1 MVQRVTK
8 GRNWIKF
15 SFLVFKIE
23 AEGLPGIAAFLVVV
37 ALLFA
42 GRWMGLG

>member
-1 MVQRVTK
+1 MVQRVPK
-8 GRNWIKF
+8 DRNWIKF
-15 SFLVFKIE
+15 SFFGVKVE
-23 AEGLPGIAAFLVVV
+23 AEGANGIAAFLVVA